1 MRILAGIALGAAL
14 ATSAAADGT
23 LRPLLTADDSRGF
36 EAVGRIDLGRYSFCT
51 GTLIEETLVLTA
63 AHCLFDPE
71 TFRQRDLSGVEFRAG
86 WRDGRALAY
95 RGVRRAIVHPDYV
108 FQGNE
113 AGLARVVNDIALLEL
128 DRPIRGNGIHPFG
141 TAGKPRKGDEVSI
154 VSYAVEREERPSLQ
168 EVCDV
173 LARPADMLVV
183 SCPVDFGASGAPILS
198 FEEGGGAP
206 RIVSVVSAKAEA
218 MGRPVSLGADVEGQL
233 EVLMELARNTPT
245 VASRE
250 LPVIR
255 TIGSTGPSAKFVR
268 P

>member
-1 MRILAGIALGAAL
+1 MRHILARIALSAAL
-14 ATSAAADGT
+14 ATPAAADET

-36 EAVGRIDLGRYSFCT
+36 EAVGRIDIGLYSFCT
-51 GTLIEETLVLTA
+51 GTLIDESLVLTA

-71 TFRQRDLSGVEFRAG
+71 TFGQRDLSDVEFRAG

-108 FQGNE
+108 FQGNGE
-113 AGLARVVNDIALLEL
+113 GLARVVNDIALLEL

-154 VSYAVEREERPSLQ
+154 VSYAVDREERPSLQ

-198 FEEGGGAP
+198 FEEGAP

-218 MGRPVSLGADVEGQL
+218 MGRPVSLGADVDGQIQIL
-233 EVLMELARNTPT
+233 IDLARSAPP
-245 VASRE
+245 VATRQ

-255 TIGSTGPSAKFVR
+255 TVGSTAPSAKFVR

>member
-1 MRILAGIALGAAL
+1 MRDILAGFALCAAL
-14 ATSAAADGT
+14 ATSAFAEET
-23 LRPLLTADDSRGF
+23 IRPLLTADDTRGF

-51 GTLIEETLVLTA
+51 GTLIEENLVLTA

-71 TFRQRDLSGVEFRAG
+71 TMDRRDLSRMEFRAG

-95 RGVRRAIVHPDYV
+95 RGVRRAIVHPEYV
-108 FQGNE
+108 FEGNGE
-113 AGLARVVNDIALLEL
+113 GLARVVNDIALLEL

-141 TAGKPRKGDEVSI
+141 TAAKPRKGDEVSI

-198 FEEGGGAP
+198 FEDGGP

-218 MGRPVSLGADVEGQL
+218 MGRPVSLGADIDGSL
-233 EVLMELARNTPT
+233 EVLIALARNAPST
-245 VASRE
+245 VSRT
-250 LPVIR
+250 LPVVR
-255 TIGSTGPSAKFVR
+255 TAGSAGQSAKFIR

>member
-1 MRILAGIALGAAL
+1 MRDILAGIALCAAL
-14 ATSAAADGT
+14 ATSAAAEGT

-36 EAVGRIDLGRYSFCT
+36 EAVGRIDLGGYSFCT
-51 GTLIEETLVLTA
+51 GTLIEESLVLTA

-71 TFRQRDLSGVEFRAG
+71 TTGPRDLAGMEFRAG

-108 FQGNE
+108 FQGTGE
-113 AGLARVVNDIALLEL
+113 GLSRVVNDIALLEL

-141 TAGKPRKGDEVSI
+141 TAAKPRKGDEVSI

-173 LARPADMLVV
+173 LARPEDMLVV
-183 SCPVDFGASGAPILS
+183 SCPVDFGASGAPILAYES
-198 FEEGGGAP
+198 GTP

-218 MGRPVSLGADVEGQL
+218 MGRPVSLGADIDGAL
-233 EVLMELARNTPT
+233 EVLIELAHGAPP
-245 VASRE
+245 VVSRQ
-250 LPVIR
+250 LPVMR
-255 TIGSTGPSAKFVR
+255 TTGSAAQSAKFVR